1 MDDFVTL
8 LILRAKIKIYSSY
21 ALLSSFLHNQLDYGN
36 IKKVFKVQEKSS
48 VSNYPKFQP
57 FFLEM
62 GVKR

>member
-8 LILRAKIKIYSSY
+8 LIVRAKIKISSSY

-36 IKKVFKVQEKSS
+36 INVFKVQEKSS

-57 FFLEM
+57 FFPEM
-62 GVKR
+62 GAKR